1 MEFVAHSKFKQYR
14 YSFYSFTF
22 YSHND
27 VCASLQPRQRPIVQY
42 ITGNNS
48 TSVRYTWRLSSL
60 LDHSHDNILHVTSAD
75 HVIHQG
81 SNRAVTLV
89 LTRQALLLVNM
100 AEDSVERIF
109 SLKELT
115 SVDHITESTMLCLY
129 CPPTVIQLSRPLSPA
144 EHEVKFIKI
153 RYKFL

>member
-1 MEFVAHSKFKQYR
+1 MQY
-14 YSFYSFTF
+14 T
-22 YSHND
+22 
-27 VCASLQPRQRPIVQY
+27 
-42 ITGNNS
+42 TGNNS

-60 LDHSHDNILHVTSAD
+60 LEHSHDSILHVTSAD

-129 CPPTVIQLSRPLSPA
+129 CPPVATQSSRSLSPA
-144 EHEVKFIKI
+144 EHEVNADEFNENE
-153 RYKFL
+153 

>member
-1 MEFVAHSKFKQYR
+1 MQY
-14 YSFYSFTF
+14 T
-22 YSHND
+22 
-27 VCASLQPRQRPIVQY
+27 
-42 ITGNNS
+42 TGNNS
-48 TSVRYTWRLSSL
+48 TSVRYTWRLSPL
-60 LDHSHDNILHVTSAD
+60 LDHFNHSPDSILHVTSAD
-75 HVIHQG
+75 YVIHQG

-129 CPPTVIQLSRPLSPA
+129 CPPTAIQLSRPLSPA
-144 EHEVKFIKI
+144 EHEV
-153 RYKFL
+153 RY